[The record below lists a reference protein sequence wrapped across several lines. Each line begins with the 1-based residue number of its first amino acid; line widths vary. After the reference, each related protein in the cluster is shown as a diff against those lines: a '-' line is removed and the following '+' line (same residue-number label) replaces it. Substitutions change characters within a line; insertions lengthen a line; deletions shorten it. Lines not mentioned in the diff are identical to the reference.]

1 MAGSAGL
8 HAFTELPS
16 TAATESLKHFQI
28 RASPKLPTRIQLP
41 TDSNPTW
48 AGHGNLSLLS
58 LQAPSHASAA
68 STGGA
73 SSSAMIGKSSD
84 SAKGRRLMGLID
96 LISAQTPIMLPH
108 NWNYIAGCFEVRFC
122 MLSLCR
128 SIAIWNCV
136 KCFLS
141 RCGSS
146 ISISFWLNSQFLGF
160 LTHRAVLG
168 PW

>member
-1 MAGSAGL
+1 MRHQQVTTGSNEAGSAGL

-58 LQAPSHASAA
+58 LQAPSHSSAA

-96 LISAQTPIMLPH
+96 LISAQSPIMLPH

-128 SIAIWNCV
+128 SIAIWSCV

-146 ISISFWLNSQFLGF
+146 ISISFWLDS
-160 LTHRAVLG
+160 
-168 PW
+168 

>member
-1 MAGSAGL
+1 MRHQQVTSNELVNKTMAGSAGL

-16 TAATESLKHFQI
+16 TAATESLKAFPDFE
-28 RASPKLPTRIQLP
+28 ASPKLPTRIQLP

-48 AGHGNLSLLS
+48 AGHGNLGLLS
-58 LQAPSHASAA
+58 LQAPSHSSAA

-108 NWNYIAGCFEVRFC
+108 N
-122 MLSLCR
+122 
-128 SIAIWNCV
+128 
-136 KCFLS
+136 
-141 RCGSS
+141 
-146 ISISFWLNSQFLGF
+146 
-160 LTHRAVLG
+160 
-168 PW
+168 